1 MIKSIESS
9 FYRFRYVLVLV
20 LTICYSIQYLHR
32 VKTNVL
38 MPFISH
44 DIGLTNV
51 QIGIAGALLLLF
63 YGPSQMLT
71 GWICDK
77 FGSRRVMIFSI
88 TAWSILTYCQ
98 GLTSTVNEWFI
109 LMALFGLM
117 IGTEFI
123 PSTRLIVRYFPPLQR
138 AQAIG
143 ILSCAWILTP
153 AWAPLVSA
161 YIYSALGNNWRI
173 VFEILAYFGV
183 VPLVLI
189 LLFVHDKPED
199 NKFVSKEEAVESY
212 TEEIEKGLIT
222 PEDVLRGDLSLIAKM
237 KKSLYVP
244 MSAILKTP
252 GYIALLIVYIAG
264 QLAYWGVMIWSAQ
277 YLATVHGFSVMKMGA
292 WACVY
297 FAGGIVGSFLAGW
310 LSDRVFKGRRKP
322 MIVTSFVMMIPFVVL
337 LATLKA
343 GVSPWLMLLSLT
355 GAGFFSNM
363 VWGPS
368 MSLPADMFSVEVYGK
383 AMGFV
388 NCFGY
393 MTAAA
398 SPYIM
403 GLLIMQDPVT
413 KTPNYFWAWMWVAA
427 TAVIGAVAAM
437 MLVDK
442 RREEKI
448 LVEQPTAA

>member
-1 MIKSIESS
+1 MMKSIESS
-9 FYRFRYVLVLV
+9 VYRFRYVLVLV
-20 LTICYSIQYLHR
+20 LTLCYSIQYLHR

-44 DIGLTNV
+44 DIGINNV

-77 FGSRRVMIFSI
+77 YGSRRVMIFSI
-88 TAWSILTYCQ
+88 IAWSFLTFCQ
-98 GLTSTVNEWFI
+98 GMVTTVNGWFI
-109 LMALFGLM
+109 LMAMFGLM

-138 AQAIG
+138 ARAIG

-153 AWAPLVSA
+153 AWAPVVSA
-161 YIYSALGNNWRI
+161 YMYSALGNNWRL
-173 VFEILAYFGV
+173 VFEILAYFGA
-183 VPLVLI
+183 VPLILI

-199 NKFVSKEEAVESY
+199 NKFCSKEEAVESY
-212 TEEIEKGLIT
+212 AEEIENGVIKT
-222 PEDVLRGDLSLIAKM
+222 EDVLRGNVNVIDKAKA
-237 KKSLYVP
+237 SLYVP

-277 YLATVHGFSVMKMGA
+277 YLATVHGFSVMKMGV
-292 WACVY
+292 WASVY
-297 FAGGIVGSFLAGW
+297 FAGGVFGSFLAGW

-322 MIVTSFVMMIPFVVL
+322 MIVCSFVMMIPFTVL
-337 LATLKA
+337 LATLKP

-398 SPYIM
+398 SPFIM
-403 GLLIMQDPVT
+403 GHLITPDPVT
-413 KTPNYFWAWMWVAA
+413 NLPNYFWAWMWVAS
-427 TAVIGAVAAM
+427 TAVMGAVAAA

-442 RREEKI
+442 RREEKV
-448 LVEQPTAA
+448 LVEQATAA